1 MDTKGK
7 GLLSMAPPIKQDPL
21 SRTVSLSHQEPFISL
36 FSLEGRQNENHNH
49 RKLIKTVTWN
59 TALSNSMKL

>member
-59 TALSNSMKL
+59 TALSNSVKL